1 MNLSWL
7 HFASLEVIKLGAY
20 GFFAGIGIVALII
33 FAAYATRNDDIDYF
47 KDLD

>member
-7 HFASLEVIKLGAY
+7 HFSLGAY
-20 GFFAGIGIVALII
+20 VFFAGIGIVALMI